1 MVKYILAIDQGTTGN
16 RAVIYDKNGTEKAS
30 AYQEYRQYFP
40 RPGWVEHNPKE
51 IWKGVNYVIQKALA
65 KIPYGSIAA
74 IGISNQ
80 RETTIVWDKNT
91 GKPVYNAIVWQC
103 RRTSKR
109 CDELK
114 QKKGSA
120 NFFRKRTGL
129 PIDAYFSATKIEWIL
144 DNVPGVYRRAKSGTL
159 LFGTPDTWVLWK
171 MTGGATHAT
180 DYTNA
185 SRTMLFNIEK
195 LKWDRDIL
203 RKFHVPI
210 QMLPQVLPSS
220 GVFGRTVKIGRL
232 PAGIPIAGIA
242 GDQQAALFGQTC
254 FDPGNMK
261 NTYGTGSFVLINAG
275 QKRPFSTQGLVV
287 TLGCGPSGEPVYIIE
302 GSIFVSGS
310 AVQWLRDGIR
320 IIPNAADSEKMAKSL
335 KSNEGVYFVPA
346 MVGLGAPYWD
356 QYARGS
362 IYGLTRGINR
372 CHFVRAALEAMCYQ
386 TMDVLLAMKK
396 DYGHRIKEIR
406 VDGKA
411 SENNFVCQFQ
421 ADILDINVVRP
432 KIIETTSLGA
442 AYLAGLAVGY
452 WKDTDEIKKCWKKDR
467 TFKPRMPRKLAKT
480 YYAQWKK
487 AVKRTLSDYL
497 SK

>member
-1 MVKYILAIDQGTTGN
+1 LADYVLALDQGTTGN
-16 RAVIYDKNGTEKAS
+16 RAVIYDKKGTEKVS
-30 AYQEYRQYFP
+30 AYEEYRQYFP

-51 IWKGVNYVIQKALA
+51 IWKSVNSVIQRALN
-65 KIPYGSIAA
+65 KIPNSKIVA
-74 IGISNQ
+74 IGITNQ

-91 GKPVYNAIVWQC
+91 GKPICNAIVWQC
-103 RRTSKR
+103 RRTSER
-109 CDELK
+109 CDELSRRRGAVK
-114 QKKGSA
+114 
-120 NFFRKRTGL
+120 FFRKRTGL

-144 DNVPGVYRRAKSGTL
+144 NNAPGAYKLAKRGTL
-159 LFGTPDTWVLWK
+159 LFGTPDTWILWK
-171 MTGGATHAT
+171 LTGGGTHAT

-195 LKWDRDIL
+195 LKWDHDIL
-203 RKFHVPI
+203 RKFRIPK
-210 QMLPQVLPSS
+210 QMLPHVLPSS
-220 GVFGRTVKIGRL
+220 GVFGRTVKIGKL

-254 FDPGNMK
+254 FDPGSMK
-261 NTYGTGSFVLINAG
+261 NTYGTGSFLLINAG
-275 QKRPFSTQGLVV
+275 QKRPISKHGLVV
-287 TLGCGPSGEPVYIIE
+287 TIGCGPSGEPVYVVE

-320 IIPNAADSEKMAKSL
+320 IISNAQQSEKMAKSV

-346 MVGLGAPYWD
+346 LVGLGAPYWD
-356 QYARGS
+356 PDARGS

-386 TMDVLLAMKK
+386 TKDVLLAMKK
-396 DYGHRIKEIR
+396 DSGLKIKELK

-411 SENNFVCQFQ
+411 AENNFICQFQ
-421 ADILDINVVRP
+421 ADILEINVVRP

-452 WKDTDEIKKCWKKDR
+452 WKNADEIKKCWVKDR
-467 TFKPRMPRKLAKT
+467 VFKPRMPKKLAKT
-480 YYAQWKK
+480 YYKEWKT
-487 AVKRTLSDYL
+487 AVKRTLTEYSP
-497 SK
+497 K